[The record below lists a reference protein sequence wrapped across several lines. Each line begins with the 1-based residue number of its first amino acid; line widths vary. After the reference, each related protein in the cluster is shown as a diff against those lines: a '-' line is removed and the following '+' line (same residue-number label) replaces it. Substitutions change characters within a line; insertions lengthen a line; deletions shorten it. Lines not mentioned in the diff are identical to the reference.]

1 LANSDQATSRAKR
14 DVRVS
19 ALPVG
24 DGLGQAE
31 LLDPGGLLP
40 PIGDAV
46 ASPTEVVTYRA
57 LGDAEEAGRL
67 ALGLASLVQD
77 LDRYD
82 VLLRE
87 LGQGVASERPG

>member
-1 LANSDQATSRAKR
+1 MEHL
-14 DVRVS
+14 DVGRSVV
-19 ALPVG
+19 AQGVGLGLPPGG

-77 LDRYD
+77 LDRHD